1 MDRKRKRELRDI
13 NSRVWAGETDLF
25 DVSKSLDSSLKKN
38 TAFIKRIRTA
48 ITSAS
53 SATFLQEI
61 RSLSLHKYL
70 SEVISASYEG
80 LCRLKTP
87 GEIAAGVEIVSAL
100 HQRFGP
106 TEFTSYLGWLIGRGL
121 STPDKGQL
129 KSLGQ
134 EAKEK
139 EEKERLTR
147 QRVLL
152 KTVTELW
159 LVGVLRSLED
169 VARPEDATVKG
180 KENAGPSAAA
190 KAKPGKSDKNT
201 DAEPFPLEVL
211 KDLLGH
217 DKEHANLPL
226 VVLFREKLR
235 LGCARNQI
243 NKRRWAE
250 ICQG

>member
-1 MDRKRKRELRDI
+1 M
-13 NSRVWAGETDLF
+13 
-25 DVSKSLDSSLKKN
+25 
-38 TAFIKRIRTA
+38 
-48 ITSAS
+48 
-53 SATFLQEI
+53 
-61 RSLSLHKYL
+61 
-70 SEVISASYEG
+70 
-80 LCRLKTP
+80 
-87 GEIAAGVEIVSAL
+87 EIVSAL

-180 KENAGPSAAA
+180 KDNTGPSAAA
-190 KAKPGKSDKNT
+190 KAKAGKSDKNT

-226 VVLFREKLR
+226 VVLFVKSFGWDVLGIKSIAQMGRNLSRLMEPYLQLLR
-235 LGCARNQI
+235 LTIKAALRMKIPQQELTI
-243 NKRRWAE
+243 LP
-250 ICQG
+250 